1 MCIFLSTS
9 CLDLRSRGPSV
20 IFLNYSCNLSA
31 VILTEHKILRLVIVD
46 KVNVATDRAALSPEA
61 EDERDE
67 GDQASHHPD
76 VAREYRKMMMMFI
89 VSIISIYIGISPE
102 DHHS

>member
-1 MCIFLSTS
+1 MQSLSSHTDGAQNTS
-9 CLDLRSRGPSV
+9 
-20 IFLNYSCNLSA
+20 SCYCVN
-31 VILTEHKILRLVIVD
+31 
-46 KVNVATDRAALSPEA
+46 VNVATDRAALSPEA